1 MNITNDQ
8 KSFRREQVIVPQ
20 QHCKDSSSQSVRFE
34 KKKLGFVD
42 KIFFYRRFCPESQVS
57 FLKNLTDWHDK
68 TLECCCHTISHSR
81 LKLSQ
86 SLVIS
91 TSLYSPW
98 DPYKLCWKKKNVFF
112 LKIFHFSICLISNKL
127 YWIEDQL
134 ADISTRFYT
143 SASWRWR
150 VELLVSWLDTA
161 VLLSGAL

>member
-1 MNITNDQ
+1 MFILLYSQWDPYKLCWKLKGLFFTEDFVQ
-8 KSFRREQVIVPQ
+8 KAKFPS
-20 QHCKDSSSQSVRFE
+20 
-34 KKKLGFVD
+34 
-42 KIFFYRRFCPESQVS
+42 
-57 FLKNLTDWHDK
+57 KNLTDWHDK
-68 TLECCCHTISHSR
+68 TLECCCHTISRSR

-112 LKIFHFSICLISNKL
+112 LKIFHFSICLTSNKL

-134 ADISTRFYT
+134 ADISTRFYM
-143 SASWRWR
+143 SVSWRWR
-150 VELLVSWLDTA
+150 VELSASWLDTA

>member
-1 MNITNDQ
+1 MFFTEDFVQ
-8 KSFRREQVIVPQ
+8 KAKFPS
-20 QHCKDSSSQSVRFE
+20 
-34 KKKLGFVD
+34 
-42 KIFFYRRFCPESQVS
+42 
-57 FLKNLTDWHDK
+57 KNLTDWHDK

-98 DPYKLCWKKKNVFF
+98 DPYKLCWKEKNVFF
-112 LKIFHFSICLISNKL
+112 LKIFHFSICLTSNKL

-150 VELLVSWLDTA
+150 VNWIPQFCSRVPSKILSESSSFKTSVLVNT
-161 VLLSGAL
+161 